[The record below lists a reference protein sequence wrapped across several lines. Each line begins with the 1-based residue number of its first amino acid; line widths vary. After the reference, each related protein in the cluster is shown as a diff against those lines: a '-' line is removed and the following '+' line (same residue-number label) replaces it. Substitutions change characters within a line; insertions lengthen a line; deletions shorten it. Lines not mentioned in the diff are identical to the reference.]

1 MLMYDVMVIGSGQA
15 GLSMGYYL
23 KKTAL
28 SFTIIDQNTR
38 IGDTWRNRYD
48 SLTLFTPSFYSSL
61 PGLRL
66 KKERNCMPTK
76 DDIANYLENYAK
88 TFSLPVQ
95 LGIHVKNVSKIDDF
109 FSLETNKGVVEARN
123 LVVATGPFH
132 TPRIPSFSKKL
143 SKDIVQLHSSSYKNP
158 SQLKDGNVLVV
169 GAGNSGA
176 QIAVELANTHKTYLS
191 TSGKLRFLPLF
202 IMNKNIFWWFDK
214 LGILKATRDSFI
226 GQKLQLY
233 GDPIFGTE
241 LKTKMKAGLIRLKAR
256 TKTASENEV
265 IFADASTLKVDNIIW
280 ATGFRPNYDWLN
292 LPNLIDK
299 QGNVIHERG
308 ITQQKGVFFLG
319 LPWQYRRGSS
329 LLEGVGKDA
338 YYLYQHILTHIR

>member
-1 MLMYDVMVIGSGQA
+1 MYDVIIIGSGQA

-28 SFTIIDQNTR
+28 SLVIIDQNTR

-48 SLTLFTPSFYSSL
+48 SLTLFTPPLYSSL

-76 DDIANYLENYAK
+76 DDIADYLENYAK

-109 FSLETNKGVVEARN
+109 FSLETNKGVVEART

-191 TSGKLRFLPLF
+191 TIGKLRFLPLF

-214 LGILKATRDSFI
+214 IGILKATRDSFI
-226 GQKLQLY
+226 GRKLQLY
-233 GDPIFGTE
+233 GDPIFGTQ
-241 LKTKMKAGLIRLKAR
+241 LKTKMKAGLVHLRER

-265 IFADASTLKVDNIIW
+265 IFADASPLKVDNIIW

-292 LPNLIDK
+292 LPNLVDK
-299 QGNVIHERG
+299 QGNIIHKRG

>member
-1 MLMYDVMVIGSGQA
+1 MYDVMVIGSGQA

-48 SLTLFTPSFYSSL
+48 SLTLFTPSLYSSL

-95 LGIHVKNVSKIDDF
+95 LGIHVKNISKIDDF

-191 TSGKLRFLPLF
+191 TSRKLRFLPLF

-292 LPNLIDK
+292 LLNLIDK

>member
-1 MLMYDVMVIGSGQA
+1 MYDVMVIGSGQA

-48 SLTLFTPSFYSSL
+48 SLTLFTPSLYSSL
-61 PGLRL
+61 PGLSL

-95 LGIHVKNVSKIDDF
+95 LGIHVKNISKIDDF

-191 TSGKLRFLPLF
+191 TSRKLRFLPLF

-292 LPNLIDK
+292 PPNLIDK

>member
-1 MLMYDVMVIGSGQA
+1 MYDVIIIGSGQA

-28 SFTIIDQNTR
+28 SFVIIDQNTR

-48 SLTLFTPSFYSSL
+48 SLTLFTPPLYSSL

-76 DDIANYLENYAK
+76 DDIADYLENYAK

-109 FSLETNKGVVEARN
+109 FSLETNKGVVEART

-214 LGILKATRDSFI
+214 IGILKATRDSFI
-226 GQKLQLY
+226 GRKLQLY
-233 GDPIFGTE
+233 GDPIFGTQ
-241 LKTKMKAGLIRLKAR
+241 LKTKMKAGLVHLREC

-265 IFADASTLKVDNIIW
+265 IFADASPLKVDNIIW

-292 LPNLIDK
+292 LPNLVDK
-299 QGNVIHERG
+299 QGNIIHKRG

>member
-1 MLMYDVMVIGSGQA
+1 MYDVIIIGSGQA

-28 SFTIIDQNTR
+28 SFVIIDQNTR

-48 SLTLFTPSFYSSL
+48 SLTLFTLPLYSSL

-76 DDIANYLENYAK
+76 DDIADYLENYAK

-109 FSLETNKGVVEARN
+109 FSLETNKGVVEART

-176 QIAVELANTHKTYLS
+176 QIAVELANTPKTYLS

-214 LGILKATRDSFI
+214 IGILKATRDSFI
-226 GQKLQLY
+226 GRKLQLY
-233 GDPIFGTE
+233 GDPIFRTQ
-241 LKTKMKAGLIRLKAR
+241 LKTKMKAGLVHLRER

-265 IFADASTLKVDNIIW
+265 IFADASPLKVDNIIW

-292 LPNLIDK
+292 LPNLVDK
-299 QGNVIHERG
+299 QGNIIHKRG